1 MIERI
6 FKNWKT
12 TAIGLIIMAVC
23 IVAFFIDKVSLME
36 MFAGM
41 GAGLALFF
49 LKDKPNV
56 KV

>member
-49 LKDKPNV
+49 LKDKPNA
-56 KV
+56 KI